1 MTIPSKLRVISYLA
15 PNCFDLYAVI
25 TAYLGRVLQLKTQL
39 DQAECDPL
47 EDPLLLQDQLDLA
60 FICGLPLTRY
70 CQVVSDRLQ
79 TLVAPVMLSPRYENR
94 PIYFADA
101 IVNAKSDIKVFADLG
116 GKTFCYNDIGSNS
129 GYNLLQHRLIQDGH
143 DQSFFNK
150 EIQSGS
156 HQRSIRWVVDGKA
169 DCAVIDSVVLE
180 QELRDFPELSQQLRV
195 VEVLGPSPMP
205 PLVVAQRLGKS
216 LIQQMQSALLQPDT
230 EVQKAM
236 KRFGVKRFA
245 AVELTD
251 YKVLRIPTNYE
262 CDRTHSNHLK
272 IDSYLSERTL

>member
-70 CQVVSDRLQ
+70 CQVVFRPIADIGSTCD
-79 TLVAPVMLSPRYENR
+79 AFPRYENR

-101 IVNAKSDIKVFADLG
+101 IASAKSDIKVFADLA
-116 GKTFCYNDIGSNS
+116 GKTFCYNDLGSNS

-251 YKVLRIPTNYE
+251 YKVLRIPLIM
-262 CDRTHSNHLK
+262 SAIALIPIISK
-272 IDSYLSERTL
+272 